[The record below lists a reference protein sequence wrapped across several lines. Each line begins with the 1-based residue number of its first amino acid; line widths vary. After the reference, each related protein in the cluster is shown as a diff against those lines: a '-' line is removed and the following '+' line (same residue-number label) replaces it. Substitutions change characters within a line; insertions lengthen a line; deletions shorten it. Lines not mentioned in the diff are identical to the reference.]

1 MKLKLF
7 LLTALLFLG
16 VQSNAQLNMSL
27 IGQYSYPGNRG
38 DCSDIWGYVDGT
50 GKEYAIVGNQTGT
63 SIMDISNPANPVEVF
78 YTAGANSIWRDIKVW
93 GTTAYITNE
102 SGGGMKIIDLSNLPG
117 PITAGNVSQFTGS
130 TYPFTTAHNLY
141 IDEQGKGYIVGAN
154 NGVGGAIIL
163 DLNTN
168 PLAPIELGRYD
179 DYYVHDA
186 FVRGDTLWGGAIND
200 GFFVAVNV
208 SNPSS
213 CVTMATHL
221 TPSTFSHNCWL
232 SDDGNTVFTTDEVSG
247 AYVAAYDVSNLSN
260 ITALDQVQSS
270 PGNGV
275 IPHNV
280 FVKGNYLFTSYYRDG
295 VVVHDAS
302 NPSNIVEVGNYDTS
316 PAFSGDGFNGCWGVY
331 PYLPSGNI
339 IASDIENGLYVL
351 GFNATPAAILE
362 GNITDA
368 VTTQPINN
376 ALAEI
381 TSIAISDNSDAVGF
395 YSMGVA
401 NGGAYDVTFSKL
413 GYISQTISNVTLT
426 NGNTTVL
433 NVQLVPQQ
441 TFTLQGQVIDENSN
455 PIPNAQVMISNSQQ
469 TINVTTNGLGNF
481 DIPGFLEDTYDVTI
495 GIWGFHTL
503 CLPGQLLD
511 QNANPVVYQLNT
523 GYSDFFDLDL
533 GWTVSGTVSA
543 GDWEKGDPVGTNYL
557 SNESNPEDDSQDCG
571 VQAYVTGNGGGQV
584 GNDDVDGGT
593 TVLTSPTFDL
603 TAYGDPHVTFERW
616 FFNDGGSTNP
626 NDSLVIILSNGTQSA
641 MIDFATDSDPNTSSW
656 APKDVRVQD
665 YMTPTAF
672 MQLKIKAMDLPG
684 GHIVEGGFDNFV
696 VTDAAA
702 SLDEKSGD
710 YSLGVYPNPFA
721 NEFIINVKELEAQAL
736 QLEVIDIATG
746 RVVVKD
752 QVMNGSTVKMP
763 KDTAIGMYLVRVST
777 DGLTA
782 VKRIMKM

>member
-362 GNITDA
+362 GTITDA

>member
-362 GNITDA
+362 GTITDA

-777 DGLTA
+777 DGMTA